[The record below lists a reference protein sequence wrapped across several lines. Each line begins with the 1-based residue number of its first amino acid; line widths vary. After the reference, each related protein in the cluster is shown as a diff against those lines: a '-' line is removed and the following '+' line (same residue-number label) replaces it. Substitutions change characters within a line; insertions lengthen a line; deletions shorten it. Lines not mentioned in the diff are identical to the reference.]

1 MGHVALFSRPTV
13 SYISSSPCD
22 RSRTPSMKMKKQVL
36 IALCSVILAN
46 CSDSQSDPADGSL
59 LEDESV
65 VNASDGVDATADRS
79 DSADTETTDTES
91 SDAVSDIAPDQSQ
104 DVRDLPPPPLPD
116 EPCPEPPSNDEP
128 LLGRWSLSMFHYN
141 VQYVAGGTEG
151 FSAVTLGPGG
161 GDVLDQTEAEVEDQI
176 ITESL
181 VPLLG
186 VLERNPELAL
196 TFEMQG
202 YMVDVIVE
210 RHPRTLTRMRALV
223 EAGQLELASI
233 HWSDQFFLAFGT
245 EDMDESWRR
254 TQQSFVDANLP
265 LSPVVFAQ
273 EGQFGEGF
281 AEWVAERRPEA
292 IAVMARNLQGFFQN
306 GLAAQPLFEVSGL
319 DVLLPRGISDALVE
333 RHFNFFDDGEL
344 LATNDMNPYFGD
356 LFAYDPPSVGRYE
369 HRLKCLAENGY
380 RVGRIADYAEAVRE
394 SDFEPPEMPP
404 FLDGTWQP
412 RSTTGPLRWMGGGG
426 QIWRPQERDNLVLTT
441 CVSAR
446 HQVIGLQIA
455 ASDAGADAPQQLT
468 NTLDEAWRHLLWG
481 EVSDARGVNPWWGEV
496 QYGLSHC
503 EQAFDLAREGLLA
516 EIERRD
522 VDGLLIDT
530 AEGVVTEELFFPEP
544 LTRTPVDGPLEVTIV
559 ASGDREPTV
568 SWFQIGESGDELFE
582 LEVSWPP
589 IEGAVERFESCLA
602 RSDELEW
609 ACSLDPKPI
618 AIQVPRMAGFVGYV
632 PALSEAIVRYDESDF
647 DLQAEAYEDGVW
659 STAANGLVDLGDAFF
674 IKDVTQVHLAI
685 GWPPGEGKNTAIE
698 IRDETL
704 QGWIDETWRFWY
716 TPDESTAIELARRN
730 LNPTLNVAP

>member
-1 MGHVALFSRPTV
+1 MKNLLFVAFCLA
-13 SYISSSPCD
+13 
-22 RSRTPSMKMKKQVL
+22 VL
-36 IALCSVILAN
+36 TG
-46 CSDSQSDPADGSL
+46 CSDSEGDPADQSPTEDGSTSDVGDTVDVVSDVTPDADL
-59 LEDESV
+59 DDADLGEVEPDQTIDLAPDES
-65 VNASDGVDATADRS
+65 
-79 DSADTETTDTES
+79 
-91 SDAVSDIAPDQSQ
+91 
-104 DVRDLPPPPLPD
+104 DLPPPPLPD
-116 EPCPEPPSNDEP
+116 EPCPAPPSTDEP
-128 LLGRWSLSMFHYN
+128 ELGRWSLSMFHYN

-176 ITESL
+176 IRESL

-202 YMVDVIVE
+202 YMVDVIAE
-210 RHPRTLTRMRALV
+210 RHPRTLTRMRDLA

-245 EDMDESWRR
+245 EDMDESWLR
-254 TQQSFVDANLP
+254 TQQSFADADLP

-281 AEWVAERRPEA
+281 AGWLAEKRPDS

-306 GLAAQPLFEVSGL
+306 SLTDQPLFNVNGQ
-319 DVLLPRGISDALVE
+319 DVVLPRGISNELVE

-356 LFAYDPPSVGRYE
+356 LFTYDPPSVGRYE

-380 RVGRIADYAEAVRE
+380 RVGTIADYADAVRD
-394 SDFEPPEMPP
+394 SDFEAPDMPP

-426 QIWRPQERDNLVLTT
+426 QIWRAQERDNLVLTT

-446 HQVIGLQIA
+446 HQVLGLQIVA
-455 ASDAGADAPQQLT
+455 DDVGDDASSDLRDS
-468 NTLDEAWRHLLWG
+468 LDSAWRHLLWG

-503 EQAFDLAREGLLA
+503 AEAFDLAREGLLT
-516 EIERRD
+516 EIERREIE
-522 VDGLLIDT
+522 GLLIDT
-530 AEGVVTEELFFPEP
+530 AEGVVTEGLFHPEP
-544 LTRTPVDGPLEVTIV
+544 LTRTPVDPPVEVSFV
-559 ASGDREPTV
+559 ASGDREPTI
-568 SWFQIGESGDELFE
+568 SWVQIGELEDGLFE
-582 LEVSWPP
+582 LEVTWPP
-589 IEGAVERFESCLA
+589 IEGEVERFESCLA
-602 RSDELEW
+602 RSDDLEW

-618 AIQVPRMAGFVGYV
+618 AIQIPREPGLIAYV
-632 PALSEAIVRYDESDF
+632 PALSEALVRYDESDF
-647 DLQAEAYEDGVW
+647 DLQPEAYDDGVW
-659 STAANGLVDLGDAFF
+659 STAANGLVGLGEAFL

-685 GWPPGEGKNTAIE
+685 GWPPGEGQNDVIE

-716 TPDESTAIELARRN
+716 TSDESTALGLARRN